1 MSEKFGVKV
10 EDIFN
15 TMEERFRP
23 EGAEGVDASFGYDI
37 KGRGKWK
44 LTVKDGAMEI
54 EQTDDLGGCVAVSCA
69 DPDTF
74 VGVNIGQVDATAAFT
89 SGKLSVDGDIGA
101 LGTTAKMFKRYSPPK
116 KELTV
121 GEYILDMFGTLEARF
136 QPEAAE
142 GLDITIGYDIRGEEG
157 GQWTATIKDGKCTV
171 AEGLVPSP
179 SLTMALKAK
188 DWVELML
195 GKVEAATLMTTGRAK
210 VGGDMNLAV
219 KLPELFA
226 KYNAPGE
233 EEEEEQELL
242 VLKKTIS
249 VNQKFPTGPVMGKFL
264 KGLKEKKILA
274 NKCPDCGR
282 TQIPPREICAVCR
295 VRCEEFIEVGP
306 KGNVRLLDTAYY
318 ASPDPLTGET
328 RETPYGLIYVLLDG
342 CKGQDVF
349 THFLRDDQL
358 DRVDMGW
365 NEKKGSIVRPVWAE
379 KRTGSVFDIK
389 YFEIDE

>member
-10 EDIFN
+10 EDIFD
-15 TMEERFRP
+15 TMENRFRP

-44 LTVKDGAMEI
+44 LTVKGGSMKI
-54 EQTDDLGGCVAVSCA
+54 EKTDDLGGCVAVIQA
-69 DPDTF
+69 DADTF
-74 VGVNIGQVDATAAFT
+74 VGVNIGKVDGTAAFT
-89 SGKLSVDGDIGA
+89 SGKISVDGDVGA
-101 LGTTAKMFKRYSPPK
+101 FGTTAKLFKRFTPPK

-136 QPEAAE
+136 QPSAAE
-142 GLDITIGYDIRGEEG
+142 GLDITIGYDIGGSEG
-157 GQWTATIKDGKCTV
+157 GQWTATIKDGKCKVTKELV
-171 AEGLVPSP
+171 ASP
-179 SLTMALKAK
+179 SLTMIVKAK
-188 DWVELML
+188 DWVDLML

-210 VGGDMNLAV
+210 VKGDMNLAV
-219 KLPELFA
+219 KLAELFG
-226 KYNAPGE
+226 KYTAPGE
-233 EEEEEQELL
+233 EEEDEQELL

-249 VNQKFPTGPVMGKFL
+249 VNQRFPTGPVMGKFL
-264 KGLKEKKILA
+264 NGLKEKKILA
-274 NKCPDCGR
+274 NKCPECGR
-282 TQIPPREICAVCR
+282 TQIPPREVCAVCR
-295 VRCEEFIEVGP
+295 VRCDEFVEVGP
-306 KGNVRLLDTAYY
+306 KGNVRLLDTAFY

-358 DRVDMGW
+358 DRVKMGW
-365 NEKKGSIVRPVWAE
+365 NERKGSIVRPVWAE
-379 KRTGSVFDIK
+379 KRTGKVFDIK